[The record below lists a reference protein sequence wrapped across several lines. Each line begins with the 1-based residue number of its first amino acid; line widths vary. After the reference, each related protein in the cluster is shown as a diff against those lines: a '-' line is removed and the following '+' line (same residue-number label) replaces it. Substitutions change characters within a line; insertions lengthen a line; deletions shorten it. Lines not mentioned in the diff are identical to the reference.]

1 MADDRLSA
9 LDATFLQGED
19 EATNTTVGGAEV
31 FVGSPP
37 SLDEFRDSIERRL
50 DELPNFRRKLAT
62 VPLGL
67 GRPRWIDDDAFDLDY
82 HVRHTALPSPSGSP
96 QLQELL
102 GRLFGQHMSRD
113 RPLWE
118 LWLVEGLADGRF
130 AMVHRM
136 HHALVDG
143 IASINVLET
152 LLDAEPEPAD
162 GSGGD
167 EWRPQPGP
175 STARLLADAAFE
187 RALPPELARSLFRA
201 VRSPRRTAGD
211 AARTVAG
218 AAGLARAAASPAP
231 PSPYN
236 APVGPHRR
244 LSWQRESLDDL
255 KAMKNA
261 LSGSLND
268 VVLAG
273 VAGALGRHLR
283 RRGEDTAGME
293 LFAFVPVSVR
303 GGDDDDEAGGNEVS
317 GLKVPL
323 PVGADD
329 PEERFRRV
337 SEAMD
342 ELKESAQVDGA
353 KAMIEATGLAPYGVL
368 ERLSGVAYLQRFV
381 NLVVTNVPGPQQAL
395 YLRGRPLE
403 DIFPFVPLG
412 GNLGLGVVIVSY
424 LDRIT
429 FGFSGDAD
437 IVPDLDELPGD
448 LHASFA
454 ELAEL
459 TGVELTEPAPEG
471 RPSVGSTGEPWPGYD
486 EQTLA
491 ELRPQI
497 ERLDAE
503 GLEGVRAYERAHKD
517 RAGVRQA
524 VDRHTG

>member
-19 EATNTTVGGAEV
+19 EDTNTTVGGVEV
-31 FVGSPP
+31 FVGAPP
-37 SLDEFRDSIERRL
+37 SFEEFRESIEGRL
-50 DELPNFRRKLAT
+50 DDLTNFRRKLAT

-67 GRPRWIDDDAFDLDY
+67 GRPRWVDDEAFDLDY
-82 HVRHTALPSPSGSP
+82 HLRHTALPSPGGAA
-96 QLQELL
+96 QLQDLL

-152 LLDAEPEPAD
+152 LLDAEPVPAD
-162 GSGGD
+162 ASDTD

-175 STARLLADAAFE
+175 STVRLLADAAFE
-187 RALPPELARSLFRA
+187 RAMPPELARSLFQA
-201 VRSPRRTAGD
+201 VKSPRRTAGD
-211 AARTVAG
+211 AVRTVAG
-218 AAGLARAAASPAP
+218 AAGLARAAATPAP

-303 GGDDDDEAGGNEVS
+303 GGDDDAGGNEVS

-323 PVGADD
+323 PVGVEE
-329 PEERFRRV
+329 PGERFRRV
-337 SEAMD
+337 HEAMD

-353 KAMIEATGLAPYGVL
+353 KALIEATGLAPHGVL
-368 ERLSGVAYLQRFV
+368 ERLSGVASLQRFV

-395 YLRGRPLE
+395 YLQGRPLE

-424 LDRIT
+424 LDRIA
-429 FGFSGDAD
+429 FGFSGDPD
-437 IVPDLDELPGD
+437 IVPDLDHLPGD

-459 TGVELTEPAPEG
+459 TGAELTEPAPEG
-471 RPSVGSTGEPWPGYD
+471 TSVGGAGEPWPGYD
-486 EQTLA
+486 EQTLGQ
-491 ELRPQI
+491 LRPQI
-497 ERLDAE
+497 ARLDAE
-503 GLEGVRAYERAHKD
+503 GLARVRRYERANKD

-524 VDRHTG
+524 VERNRS